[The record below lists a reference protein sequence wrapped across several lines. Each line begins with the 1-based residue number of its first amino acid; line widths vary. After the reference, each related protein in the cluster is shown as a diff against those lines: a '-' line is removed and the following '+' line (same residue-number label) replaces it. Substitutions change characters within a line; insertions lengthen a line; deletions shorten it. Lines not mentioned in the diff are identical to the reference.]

1 MNCHNGEKYLEQS
14 LNSILS
20 QTYSNW
26 ELIFWDNLSTDKS
39 REIIKSLKDNRI
51 KYFSSKKFFK
61 TLRRKEPRNKKS

>member
-1 MNCHNGEKYLEQS
+1 MNLENKDLVSIIMNCHNGEYLEQS

-39 REIIKSLKDNRI
+39 RELSNL
-51 KYFSSKKFFK
+51 
-61 TLRRKEPRNKKS
+61 